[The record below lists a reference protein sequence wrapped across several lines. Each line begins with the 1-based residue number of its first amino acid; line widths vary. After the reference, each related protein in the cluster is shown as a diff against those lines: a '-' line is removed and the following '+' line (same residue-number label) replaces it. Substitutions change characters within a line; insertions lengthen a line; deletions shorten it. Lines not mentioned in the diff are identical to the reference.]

1 MAWTRSSSVGRTR
14 VGDRS
19 SGPCWPPS
27 RPPIIVERRTLAP
40 DAIPTLLEQI
50 DELLAEP
57 HSEGAA
63 TLAHLERT
71 LTDGYA
77 YALALESERWR
88 LEQRLSELAG
98 ELHEGDQDEKSQE
111 LAQISRRLSS
121 NEAALE
127 TLRSTLARL
136 RNHATAVRGA
146 AVG

>member
-1 MAWTRSSSVGRTR
+1 MVT
-14 VGDRS
+14 
-19 SGPCWPPS
+19 
-27 RPPIIVERRTLAP
+27 E
-40 DAIPTLLEQI
+40 AIPALLEQI

-57 HSEGAA
+57 PSTGEPQ
-63 TLAHLERT
+63 TLARLEET

-98 ELHEGDQDEKSQE
+98 ALHEGDQEQKSQE

-121 NEAALE
+121 TGSALQS
-127 TLRSTLARL
+127 LRSTLTRL

-146 AVG
+146 A

>member
-1 MAWTRSSSVGRTR
+1 M
-14 VGDRS
+14 
-19 SGPCWPPS
+19 
-27 RPPIIVERRTLAP
+27 AP

-57 HSEGAA
+57 HSEGEPA

-121 NEAALE
+121 NEDALE
-127 TLRSTLARL
+127 SLRSTLARL
-136 RNHATAVRGA
+136 RSHATAVRGA